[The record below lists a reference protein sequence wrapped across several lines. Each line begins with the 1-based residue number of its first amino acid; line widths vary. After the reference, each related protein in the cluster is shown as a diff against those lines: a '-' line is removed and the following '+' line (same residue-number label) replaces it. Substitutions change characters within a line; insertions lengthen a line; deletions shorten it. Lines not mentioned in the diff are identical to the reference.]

1 MSKFIPIGLFV
12 VLVGFLYVGLDLDP
26 KKLPSPLIGKKF
38 PEVVINDFATG
49 QEFKS
54 TEYLKGKVSMVNV
67 WASWCITCRAEQAM
81 INKISQENNINM
93 VGINYKDEKKDALQY
108 LDILGNAYDS
118 IIYDRDGKL
127 GLELGVYATPE
138 TFIVDKNGIIQYKHI
153 GEITSQNWEKI
164 ILPKVQELN
173 QS

>member
-81 INKISQENNINM
+81 INKISQENKINM

-138 TFIVDKNGIIQYKHI
+138 TFIVDENGIIQYKHI
-153 GEITSQNWEKI
+153 GEITSQNWENI
-164 ILPKVQELN
+164 ILPKVLELN

>member
-54 TEYLKGKVSMVNV
+54 TEYLKGKVSIVNV

-81 INKISQENNINM
+81 SNKISQESDINM
-93 VGINYKDEKKDALQY
+93 VGINYKDKKKDALQY

-118 IIYDRDGKL
+118 IIYDKDGKL

-138 TFIVDKNGIIQYKHI
+138 TFILDSLGVIRYKHI
-153 GEITSQNWEKI
+153 GEITSQDWEKI
-164 ILPKVQELN
+164 LHPLIK
-173 QS
+173 SI

>member
-1 MSKFIPIGLFV
+1 MSKYIPIGLFV

-54 TEYLKGKVSMVNV
+54 TEYLKGKVTMVNV

-93 VGINYKDEKKDALQY
+93 VGINYKDEKEDALQY

-127 GLELGVYATPE
+127 SLELGVYATPE
-138 TFIVDKNGIIQYKHI
+138 TFIVDKNGIIKFKHI
-153 GEITSQNWEKI
+153 GEITSQNWEKV

>member
-1 MSKFIPIGLFV
+1 
-12 VLVGFLYVGLDLDP
+12 
-26 KKLPSPLIGKKF
+26 
-38 PEVVINDFATG
+38 
-49 QEFKS
+49 
-54 TEYLKGKVSMVNV
+54 
-67 WASWCITCRAEQAM
+67 M

-138 TFIVDKNGIIQYKHI
+138 TFIVDKEGIIQYKHI
-153 GEITSQNWEKI
+153 GEITALNWEKTIFPI
-164 ILPKVQELN
+164 IESL
-173 QS
+173 

>member
-81 INKISQENNINM
+81 INKISQENKINM

-153 GEITSQNWEKI
+153 GEITSQNWENI

>member
-1 MSKFIPIGLFV
+1 MSKFIPISLFV

-38 PEVVINDFATG
+38 PEMVINDFATG

-153 GEITSQNWEKI
+153 GEITFQNWEKV

>member
-38 PEVVINDFATG
+38 PEMVINDFATG

-54 TEYLKGKVSMVNV
+54 TEYLKDKVSMVNV

-81 INKISQENNINM
+81 INKISQENDINM
-93 VGINYKDEKKDALQY
+93 IGINYKDEKKDALQY

-118 IIYDRDGKL
+118 IIYDKDGKL

-153 GEITSQNWEKI
+153 GEITVQNWEKV

>member
-38 PEVVINDFATG
+38 PEMVINDFATG

-54 TEYLKGKVSMVNV
+54 TEYLKDKVSIVNV
-67 WASWCITCRAEQAM
+67 WASWCITCRAEQVM
-81 INKISQENNINM
+81 INKISQENDINM
-93 VGINYKDEKKDALQY
+93 IGINYKDEKKDALQY

-153 GEITSQNWEKI
+153 GEITAQNWEKV

>member
-1 MSKFIPIGLFV
+1 
-12 VLVGFLYVGLDLDP
+12 
-26 KKLPSPLIGKKF
+26 
-38 PEVVINDFATG
+38 
-49 QEFKS
+49 
-54 TEYLKGKVSMVNV
+54 
-67 WASWCITCRAEQAM
+67 
-81 INKISQENNINM
+81 M

-138 TFIVDKNGIIQYKHI
+138 TFIVDKNGIIQFKHI
-153 GEITSQNWEKI
+153 GEITSQNWEKV

>member
-1 MSKFIPIGLFV
+1 MSKFLPIGLFV

-81 INKISQENNINM
+81 INKISQENNINH
-93 VGINYKDEKKDALQY
+93 GDF
-108 LDILGNAYDS
+108 
-118 IIYDRDGKL
+118 
-127 GLELGVYATPE
+127 
-138 TFIVDKNGIIQYKHI
+138 TF
-153 GEITSQNWEKI
+153 KI
-164 ILPKVQELN
+164 F
-173 QS
+173 S

>member
-49 QEFKS
+49 GEFKS

-153 GEITSQNWEKI
+153 GEITSQNWENI